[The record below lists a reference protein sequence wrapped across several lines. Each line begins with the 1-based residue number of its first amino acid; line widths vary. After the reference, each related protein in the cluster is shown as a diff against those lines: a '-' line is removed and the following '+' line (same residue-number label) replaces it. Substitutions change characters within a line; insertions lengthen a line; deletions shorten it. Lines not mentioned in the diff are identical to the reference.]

1 MLVYPHFPMKTWKKL
16 ALFVAFVGLAVAI
29 ALTASRWAH
38 RTPPADVKPTGI
50 GFIDVPLEETL
61 KEPLILL
68 SGWALDPEGVSR
80 VDAVLD
86 GKTRFPLKHG
96 IARADVGAAHPGLPD
111 SVQAGF
117 EGLID
122 LSAHLSGRHD
132 LRVEVINRRGQH
144 SVIGKRTIVAGQA
157 KKIWPTVEKATPE
170 QTFFV
175 LMATSG
181 LRVGGAAELETLYA
195 PFVSST
201 MKIGVRV
208 PILYLRTTKGQT
220 KDWQFDPDFDTTR
233 KCGEKILV
241 EDSLNQV
248 IEYAVKHRLPV
259 LFTLNG
265 GIWADAQCD
274 IPEWDVN
281 DALEKEI
288 ANCQWNE
295 KNEVFPDDYLKTLP
309 GSMDAPELARALSLN
324 VYASKVRHYKKRN
337 LQQAGRIIRRFASEH
352 PDLFVGINLDPDVYM
367 NPFFESP
374 KLWHDYNPDT
384 LRQFR
389 EWLRSSGPYAGPT
402 GGDLPN
408 LSSYRRKNPLAL
420 AEIGKLMGK
429 SLDSWDDVDPPRDFP
444 RKLKQ
449 FWEDPWVREWELFRR
464 HLVDLH
470 YDELSEWLVEAGI
483 ESRFIFSS
491 QGFIAPMGKAMP
503 FAVRLDSPVKNYD
516 SGGMSIEGA
525 VPSQGHLG
533 AILYGDASLNNV
545 RMEGTQSLFATF
557 RSFDANWGVIEHNTA
572 DFRAPKSL
580 PGFAAGYRS
589 MRDMFNYGARFVSPM
604 AWNGSNGL
612 GANEAGF
619 AAFTAVRNTPLE
631 DAIRE
636 FMLSHANF
644 PRGGKLWT
652 FGAANHADGDGWI
665 PEKGQIRLENGVIL
679 LVPDEKTREVVL
691 LSPKELALKLTGKDV
706 AVIAGI
712 DHTQLVDAEIQGLDN
727 KTGRWLPLYKAEK
740 IGAAAMTAG
749 GIALPLQ
756 ADHALTFEQLRVRLR
771 LSASAVDVRLGHIAL
786 HPGGI
791 NGR

>member
-1 MLVYPHFPMKTWKKL
+1 MFFKKRWLLLVTLL
-16 ALFVAFVGLAVAI
+16 AIVSGLAYF
-29 ALTASRWAH
+29 ALRPVPVL
-38 RTPPADVKPTGI
+38 PPEKPTGL
-50 GFIDVPLEETL
+50 GFIDVPVEETL
-61 KEPLILL
+61 TKPILAL
-68 SGWALDPEGVSR
+68 SGWALDPKGVAR
-80 VDAVLD
+80 IEAVLD
-86 GKTRFPLKHG
+86 DTARFPLKHG
-96 IARADVGAAHPGLPD
+96 IARPDVGAAHPGMPD
-111 SVQAGF
+111 SAQAGF
-117 EGLID
+117 EGLVD
-122 LSAHLSGRHD
+122 LSQHLSGRHD
-132 LRVEVINRRGQH
+132 LRVEVISRSGKV
-144 SVIGKRTIVAGQA
+144 SVIGRRTVIADQA
-157 KKIWPTVEKATPE
+157 QKTWPAVHNATPE
-170 QTFFV
+170 QTFYV

-181 LRVGGAAELETLYA
+181 LRVGGANELDKLYA

-201 MKIGVRV
+201 MKIGIRV
-208 PILYLRTTKGQT
+208 PILYLRTTQGRAS
-220 KDWQFDPDFDTTR
+220 DWIFDPDFDTSR

-248 IEYAVKHRLPV
+248 IDYSIKNRLPV

-274 IPEWDVN
+274 IPEWDIN
-281 DALEKEI
+281 DELEKDI

-295 KNEVFPDDYLKTLP
+295 KNEVFADDYLRTLP
-309 GSMDAPELARALSLN
+309 GSMDAPELARSLSLN
-324 VYASKVRHYKKRN
+324 VYVDKARQYKKRN
-337 LQQAGRIIRRFASEH
+337 LQQAAQILRRFAKEH

-374 KLWHDYNPDT
+374 KLWHDYNPNT

-389 EWLRSSGPYAGPT
+389 EWLRGSGPYAGKADKGLP
-402 GGDLPN
+402 DL
-408 LSSYRRKNPLAL
+408 SFYRRKQPLSL
-420 AEIGKLMGK
+420 AEVGKLMGK
-429 SLDSWDDVDPPRDFP
+429 SLTSWDEVDPPRDFP

-449 FWEDPWVREWELFRR
+449 FWDDPWVREWELFRR

-470 YDELSEWLVEAGI
+470 YDELSEWLTEAGI

-516 SGGMSIEGA
+516 SGGMSVEGA
-525 VPSQGHLG
+525 VPRKGHLG

-572 DFRAPKSL
+572 DFRAPKTL

-589 MRDMFNYGARFVSPM
+589 MRDLFNYGARFVSPM

-644 PRGGKLWT
+644 PRGGKLWS

-665 PEKGQIRLENGVIL
+665 PEKGQIRLENGAIL
-679 LVPDEKTREVVL
+679 LIPDNNGEVVL
-691 LSPKELALKLTGKDV
+691 VSPREIGLTLRGKE
-706 AVIAGI
+706 AVMISGI
-712 DHTQLVDAEIQGLDN
+712 DKTQLAEAEIQGTDS
-727 KTGRWLPLYKAEK
+727 KSGRWSPLYKSADVHSVS
-740 IGAAAMTAG
+740 ATPG
-749 GIALPLQ
+749 GMAFPLQ
-756 ADHALTFEQLRVRLR
+756 SSSTREFEQLRIRLR
-771 LSASAVDVRLGHIAL
+771 LLPTATNVRLGHIAV
-786 HPGGI
+786 HPGG
-791 NGR
+791 